1 MTKVTPF
8 PTRTNLDRTKSLP
21 SSFPTMIF
29 IGNWRQSKRY
39 ITDVISNINDYHDLC
54 FHFANHQRK
63 WKKKKETRIAFKL
76 LFSHILIFPRRRKC
90 ATDFPLWELRR
101 RKWSC
106 TILVTLC
113 RFFFRFF
120 IFFPFYFYLSTALF
134 EFSKMWK
141 NSNDKLMEPY
151 VYLKEKRKTVQNPI
165 IHTKQRYR
173 SK

>member
-101 RKWSC
+101 RK
-106 TILVTLC
+106 
-113 RFFFRFF
+113 
-120 IFFPFYFYLSTALF
+120 
-134 EFSKMWK
+134 
-141 NSNDKLMEPY
+141 
-151 VYLKEKRKTVQNPI
+151 
-165 IHTKQRYR
+165 
-173 SK
+173 